1 MQYLCFAQ
9 SFNCNSFP
17 SLYFHSYSNP
27 PPRFRPAKFDV
38 YLSCFHESFLTCYR
52 PAQPRI
58 PGSGQV
64 HSVLWGAKIT
74 RRVGFSGE
82 HIPPTPNT
90 WLLGFVAC
98 LPPPQSPPLPQL
110 PPCCLVRRA
119 FLNPSL
125 WNSEPAPTTHWTG
138 DRVLSVANQTRWF

>member
-1 MQYLCFAQ
+1 MHYLCFAQ
-9 SFNCNSFP
+9 QFNCNSFP

-38 YLSCFHESFLTCYR
+38 YLSFYYFSCFHESFLTCYR

-82 HIPPTPNT
+82 HIPPNPQHLAARIRCMSATPSIPT
-90 WLLGFVAC
+90 TSSASSLSC
-98 LPPPQSPPLPQL
+98 PPRLPQPL
-110 PPCCLVRRA
+110 IVKLGARTHYS
-119 FLNPSL
+119 LN
-125 WNSEPAPTTHWTG
+125 G
-138 DRVLSVANQTRWF
+138 